1 VREQILKLVIID
13 SKREI
18 FDQRERLDL
27 KKISTSN
34 KMTVMSMIDW
44 NKIDLKEV
52 RKRWAKRRRRKKEGR

>member
-1 VREQILKLVIID
+1 MKLVIID